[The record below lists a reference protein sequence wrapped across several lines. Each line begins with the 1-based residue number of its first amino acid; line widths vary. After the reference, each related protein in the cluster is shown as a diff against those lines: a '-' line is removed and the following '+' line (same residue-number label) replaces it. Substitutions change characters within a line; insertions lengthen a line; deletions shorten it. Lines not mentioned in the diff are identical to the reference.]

1 MRIEDQRGE
10 PVNEATVT
18 VDDAELID
26 LLQGLADVIEDKRPH
41 LHFAQMGGPQL
52 VVRRAAEDDADP
64 LGRQTDWWLGPLVL
78 FGVLF
83 VVIGAIT
90 VIRWAVGLAG

>member
-10 PVNEATVT
+10 PVDEATVT

-41 LHFAQMGGPQL
+41 LHFAQSGGPQL
-52 VVRRAAEDDADP
+52 VVRRASEDAVDP
-64 LGRQTDWWLGPLVL
+64 IERQRDWWLGPLVL
-78 FGVLF
+78 VGVVF
-83 VVIGAIT
+83 VIIGAVT
-90 VIRWAVGLAG
+90 FVRWAVGLIT